1 MQRRRTLAWAA
12 ASVLLALAVL
22 TGTALGAPIYMDPKD
37 IKTGM
42 SGYGLTVF
50 AGSEPSSFD
59 FKVLAVTKG
68 EDSSDDLIIVKVS
81 GPSIDEIG
89 GIAAGMSGSPCYL
102 SGKLV
107 GALSHVLDGP
117 DPMIGIITPMSAMVR
132 LLEAGKLASA
142 VDRVEVEG
150 WGGFKPASTP
160 VWVSGLGGR
169 ALDALTAGLRSK
181 GYQISPVMAIGASS
195 LDDDRNGS
203 YVAGSSIAVQMSN
216 GDIEAGAIGT
226 LTWTDGKSF
235 LAFGHPMLNIG
246 AVELPMSKS
255 TVLAVLPSDSFPFK
269 LGTFESPSAVVTQ
282 DRAYGLA
289 GMIGTAVP
297 MADVSVKVNDMQ
309 TGRRKSSSLKCVQDE
324 RLMEDLIG
332 SALLSSI
339 DSSILRV
346 GEGTAYISVL
356 INTGSGQLIREDM
369 VWSGYDISSSVTGEV
384 SDIIAMILENDVEKT
399 VVSAIQVTVDIAP
412 ARLTSVITGIEL
424 PEGGFVPG
432 TAQTVGVRIR
442 PYRGEEYTKLI
453 EVTLP
458 EGTNPGT
465 VSVSA
470 FGGAS
475 EDEDESYTIAD
486 KVGDTSGMAAA
497 ELLEEI
503 GTADQ
508 NNEVVLEIYYEY
520 EDVPEDDIPYE
531 EETEGDVSEDKPLYR
546 ASAIIQSVA
555 KGFVSEE
562 AEVK

>member
-1 MQRRRTLAWAA
+1 
-12 ASVLLALAVL
+12 
-22 TGTALGAPIYMDPKD
+22 
-37 IKTGM
+37 
-42 SGYGLTVF
+42 
-50 AGSEPSSFD
+50 
-59 FKVLAVTKG
+59 
-68 EDSSDDLIIVKVS
+68 
-81 GPSIDEIG
+81 
-89 GIAAGMSGSPCYL
+89 
-102 SGKLV
+102 
-107 GALSHVLDGP
+107 
-117 DPMIGIITPMSAMVR
+117 
-132 LLEAGKLASA
+132 
-142 VDRVEVEG
+142 
-150 WGGFKPASTP
+150 
-160 VWVSGLGGR
+160 
-169 ALDALTAGLRSK
+169 
-181 GYQISPVMAIGASS
+181 
-195 LDDDRNGS
+195 
-203 YVAGSSIAVQMSN
+203 
-216 GDIEAGAIGT
+216 
-226 LTWTDGKSF
+226 
-235 LAFGHPMLNIG
+235 MLNIG

-339 DSSILRV
+339 DSSIMRV